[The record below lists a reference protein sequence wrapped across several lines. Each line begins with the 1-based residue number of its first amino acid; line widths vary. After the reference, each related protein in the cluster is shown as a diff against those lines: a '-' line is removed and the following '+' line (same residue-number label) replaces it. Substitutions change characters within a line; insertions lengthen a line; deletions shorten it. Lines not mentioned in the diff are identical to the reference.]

1 MTPEPHKDSFLSKII
16 FVVTILVLIL
26 ILAACALFIY
36 DNVMPHTAAEDPV
49 TATPTLTPTPTA
61 KPTAASTPTPHI
73 TVTPTV
79 EATTSVEVPHDTLVS
94 DATGAYS
101 DLGIWDHYIVY
112 DELVSDGDIKVHLY
126 NTDSR
131 QGRLIAEGN
140 VHSYGTIG
148 NGKVALLYPDT
159 NVIKLYDIAT
169 GATMQGSVNSNAP
182 RSSMVISGQ
191 YLLYCEDDGMTDP
204 ITKEWVSVY
213 SVYLFNMQDA
223 TTSSIKS
230 NIGKP
235 IDIRMDGTNVVW
247 TTKDGD
253 GSHIL
258 LFNIQSTPLKVVTI
272 TTGNALNNHARIYGN
287 TIVYSSDKDGAHH
300 IYLYDIP
307 SGQTT
312 VMTED
317 SKQLSADT
325 YGNRIVFDDSRDGN
339 WNIYTYD
346 LTTKQTHYFTYEEHD
361 QNSPVI
367 YGNRVA
373 YLDNRNGQYDV
384 YTMNIS

>member
-1 MTPEPHKDSFLSKII
+1 MTPEPPKDSFLSKII
-16 FVVTILVLIL
+16 FAATILVLIL
-26 ILAACALFIY
+26 ILATCAFFIY
-36 DNVMPHTAAEDPV
+36 NNVMPHAAA
-49 TATPTLTPTPTA
+49 TATPTPTPLPTV
-61 KPTAASTPTPHI
+61 KPTIVSTPRI
-73 TVTPTV
+73 TVTPTPV
-79 EATTSVEVPHDTLVS
+79 ATTSIDVPHDTLVS

-112 DELVSDGDIKVHLY
+112 DELVSSGDIKVHLY
-126 NTDSR
+126 NIDSR
-131 QGRLIAEGN
+131 QGHIIAEGN

-159 NVIKLYDIAT
+159 NMIKLYDIASGT
-169 GATMQGSVNSNAP
+169 TSQGSVNSNAP

-235 IDIRMDGTNVVW
+235 IDIRMYGTNVVW

-253 GSHIL
+253 GSDIL
-258 LFNIQSTPLKVVTI
+258 LFNIQSNPLKVITI
-272 TTGNALNNHARIYGN
+272 TTSTALNNHARIYGN

-300 IYLYDIP
+300 IYMYDIP

-312 VMTED
+312 LMTGD
-317 SKQLSADT
+317 SKQLSADIYDNT
-325 YGNRIVFDDSRDGN
+325 IVFDDSRDGN

-346 LTTKQTHYFTYEEHD
+346 MTTKQTRYFTYEEHD

-367 YGNRVA
+367 YGKHVA
-373 YLDNRNGQYDV
+373 YLDNRDGQYDV
-384 YTMNIS
+384 YLMNLS